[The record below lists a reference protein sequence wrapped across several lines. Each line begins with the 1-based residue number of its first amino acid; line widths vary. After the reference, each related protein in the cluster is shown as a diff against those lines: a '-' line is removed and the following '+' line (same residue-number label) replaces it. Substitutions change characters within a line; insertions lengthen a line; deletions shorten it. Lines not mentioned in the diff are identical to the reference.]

1 MNIEITAFDTV
12 FFKDGKPFTMGED
25 TWASGI
31 FPPPPSVFYGMIRTA
46 YAAQNNIS
54 LADIVEKTKE
64 LKISSILLK
73 YDDKGENHLLFP
85 YPADLFQSKKEEEK
99 KEEAITLMKL
109 KANNITSNISAEKY
123 PYVLS
128 PETNIKVEDN
138 FDKAFLD
145 KDSFEQVYLQ
155 AKDDA
160 IYIKKNSDIIEIE
173 SKIGISKNIYSN
185 QTDEGKLYR
194 VGMIRPKVKFLIEF
208 SNIELKS
215 EGYLKIGAESK
226 AAHYRAISKNDIKL
240 PEIKNEFLKIY
251 LATPAVFKNGSV
263 PEFISNG
270 HYDGIDF
277 KLLTMAIGKPK
288 FIGGFDMKANK
299 PKPMKKAVPAG
310 SVYYLKSNKAK
321 ELAKKL
327 HCKSISEVNPEQGF
341 GICYCGT
348 FNIDTI

>member
-54 LADIVEKTKE
+54 LVDIVEETKN

-73 YDDKGENHLLFP
+73 YDYKDESHLLFP
-85 YPADLFQSKKEEEK
+85 YPTDLFQPKEKEHEEIK
-99 KEEAITLMKL
+99 LMKL
-109 KANNITSNISAEKY
+109 KANNIISNISAEKY

-128 PETNIKVEDN
+128 PETNKKVEDN
-138 FDKAFLD
+138 FEKAFLD
-145 KDSFEQVYLQ
+145 KDSFEQNYLQ
-155 AKDDA
+155 AKDDD
-160 IYIKKNSDIIEIE
+160 IQIKKNSDIIEIE
-173 SKIGISKNIYSN
+173 SKTGISKNNYSN

-208 SNIELKS
+208 SNLELQK
-215 EGYLKIGAESK
+215 EGFFKIGAESK
-226 AAHYRAISKNDIKL
+226 AAYYKTISENVIKF
-240 PEIKNEFLKIY
+240 PEIKNEYLKIY
-251 LATPAVFKNGSV
+251 LATPAIFKNGSI
-263 PEFISNG
+263 PEFIANG
-270 HYDGIDF
+270 QYDSVDF
-277 KLLTMAIGKPK
+277 ELLTMAIGKPK
-288 FIGGFDMKANK
+288 FIGGFDMKENK

-310 SVYYLKSNKAK
+310 SVYYLRCDKAK
-321 ELAKKL
+321 ELATKL
-327 HCKSISEVNPEQGF
+327 HSKSISEVNPEQGF

-348 FNIDTI
+348 FDIDKL